1 MIGPKG
7 IPAEIVQR
15 MNGELD
21 AVLKSPEVSGRIAL
35 LAVDVARRQGVWSS

>member
-15 MNGELD
+15 MTAELD
-21 AVLKSPEVSGRIAL
+21 AVLKSPR
-35 LAVDVARRQGVWSS
+35 DQ